1 MTSNRRSDD
10 GSGTADLDDSDSEA
24 LRLAERIA
32 QKMRESQALR
42 AIRDPGTASHTKVAT
57 PTPG

>member
-1 MTSNRRSDD
+1 MISNLGSDD

-42 AIRDPGTASHTKVAT
+42 ALRDPAVATHTKVAT